1 MPTHIVPMLA
11 TLSEMPGD
19 QSGYGFEYKW
29 DGIRGMFFLGGE
41 RWRLETRN
49 LIDVSHAYPEMIGL
63 VDALADTRV
72 VLDGEVITFDEK
84 GSPSFGRLQ
93 HRLGIGEKKAK
104 MLQAEFPVTYMI
116 FDVLYL
122 EGYTLM
128 GLPFSER
135 RDILEE
141 LGLEGA
147 HWRTPPC
154 YRGEGMPVLEAARE
168 NHLEGVMAKRLE
180 GLYHPG
186 LRTGDWRKIKLVDRQ
201 EFVVGGWTPIST
213 GTKAMGALLVGY
225 YEPAA
230 KGASKLRGRHLVY
243 AGKVGTGFSDRDRR
257 ELARALEQRRRDSS
271 PFSDA
276 APTEGVHF
284 AEPELVG
291 EVEFRGWTNQGH
303 LRQPSFK
310 GLRVDKE
317 PLDVVKEE
325 VGA

>member
-225 YEPAA
+225 YEPAHRNCA
-230 KGASKLRGRHLVY
+230 AGTWCTRARSGRGSPTATGASWRGLSSR
-243 AGKVGTGFSDRDRR
+243 GVGTR
-257 ELARALEQRRRDSS
+257 ARSRMRHPPRGCILPSPNSWVRSS
-271 PFSDA
+271 SA
-276 APTEGVHF
+276 AGRT
-284 AEPELVG
+284 
-291 EVEFRGWTNQGH
+291 RGTSGSHPSRACAWTKSH
-303 LRQPSFK
+303 LTW
-310 GLRVDKE
+310 
-317 PLDVVKEE
+317 
-325 VGA
+325 